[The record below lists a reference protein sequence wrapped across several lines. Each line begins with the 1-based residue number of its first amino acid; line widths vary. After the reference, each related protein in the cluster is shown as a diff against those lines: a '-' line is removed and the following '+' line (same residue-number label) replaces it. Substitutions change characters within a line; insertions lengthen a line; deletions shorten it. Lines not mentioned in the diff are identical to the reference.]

1 MPLIPGLPEADTA
14 VATLANGVRVLTLRL
29 PALQTA
35 SVSVFVRCGSGHEGR
50 LANGIG
56 HVIEHMAFKGT
67 AQRDARG
74 INFDAERLGAEVNA
88 HTDKDHT
95 AFHMRGLG
103 PHAPLFVRMLG
114 EIVRHATFPD
124 AELQREREV
133 LLHEF
138 TEDEDDPM
146 STAFKLFDRA
156 CWGLHPLAQP
166 VIGTRR
172 NIERFSRDDL
182 VAHVRRLYSG
192 ANIVVAAAG
201 AIDVDAVV
209 REAEGLFGD
218 MPRGQENPLT
228 APAWRGGIRAKAQA
242 GSSQTH
248 LVLGFPIAPLQAD
261 DPTAALAAALLGEGM
276 SSPLMDQLR
285 EQRGLVYYAACSAD
299 RLDHSAEFVIE
310 ASFAPDQLGAVLREV
325 VQLLVAQSRA
335 IDPIDLERAH
345 NQIAVRWLRGAERPT
360 RRLEE
365 AALDLFALQRVRSHA
380 ERVARLASVTA
391 EEVRAVFERML
402 ATPASLAVAGRVGR
416 GVGDQA
422 REGLAALHASRVA

>member
-1 MPLIPGLPEADTA
+1 MPEPTTDRDTT
-14 VATLANGVRVLTLRL
+14 VTTLANGVRVVAMRMAHLE
-29 PALQTA
+29 TA
-35 SVSVFVRCGSGHEGR
+35 SVSVFVRAGSGHER
-50 LANGIG
+50 AALNGIS
-56 HVIEHMAFKGT
+56 HFAEHMVFKGT
-67 AQRDARG
+67 HSRDARG
-74 INFDAERLGAEVNA
+74 INLDAERLGAEVNA

-95 AFHMRGLG
+95 AFHMSGLAA
-103 PHAPLFVRMLG
+103 HAPRFVGMLG
-114 EIVRHATFPD
+114 ELVRHATFPE
-124 AELQREREV
+124 AEIERERQV
-133 LLHEF
+133 LLQEL

-146 STAFKLFDRA
+146 TTAFRLFDHA
-156 CWGLHPLAQP
+156 CYGLHPLAQP
-166 VIGTRR
+166 VIGNRR
-172 NIERFSRDDL
+172 NIERLQRDDL
-182 VAHVRRLYSG
+182 ASWVQRHYTG
-192 ANIVVAAAG
+192 ANVIVAAAG
-201 AIDVDAVV
+201 GIDPAAIAA
-209 REAEGLFGD
+209 EAEAVLGS
-218 MPRGQENPLT
+218 MPSGEPNPVPP
-228 APAWRGGIRAKAQA
+228 PAWVGGVRSRRIT

-248 LVLGFPIAPLQAD
+248 LVLGWPIAGRVDD
-261 DPTAALAAALLGEGM
+261 DPACEVAAALFGEGM
-276 SSPLMDQLR
+276 SSPLMAELR
-285 EQRGLVYYAACSAD
+285 ERRGLVYYAACSAD
-299 RLDHSAEFVIE
+299 RLDHSGEFVVE
-310 ASFAPDQLGAVLREV
+310 ASFAPDQIGAVLREV